1 MVNIQGVCI
10 LYMYVCL
17 YMRKYVKAG
26 WKMKVA
32 TQHSNE
38 IKKFVRLHLAK
49 QLQLQCNGRDG

>member
-1 MVNIQGVCI
+1 MLNGYYI
-10 LYMYVCL
+10 

-26 WKMKVA
+26 WKVKVA

-49 QLQLQCNGRDG
+49 QLQLQWKGRLSAN